1 MRRAANG
8 LIGLS
13 LLFGLGLAGGGATA
27 ASSSKNADATAVA
40 AQAATPSDKL
50 RLLLDLVE
58 DPDVRTYLDQ
68 RRTGTVAR
76 PGPDASNT
84 MAGGLGDGLQN
95 LRNRIRALAEAVPH
109 LPDQFAHAG
118 GMLSDMLG
126 RGDAISLALF
136 LPAFVALG
144 LGGEWLFRA
153 SMRGVQHWLLALQL
167 QTARERVLAVFTRL
181 AYSLGMITSYA
192 IGSIGAFLPF
202 DWSRGFKEVLLA
214 LLLASLFGRLAY
226 VVGRFLLAPGA
237 ARFRVVPMGTADAR
251 FLFFRLVLLGLLL
264 GVGSQ
269 LIALLAAFGF
279 DPISQDL
286 CADALGVV
294 SLSMLL
300 EAVWRY
306 PHEAADP
313 ADEGAD
319 VAGPALG
326 RDPEPDEA
334 ATAPAPA
341 DVVVDEPE
349 RIAWTPEW
357 HHLRRRG
364 IKITLSL
371 VFVLLWC
378 FWVTDSAT
386 AFWVLSFGVGLPT
399 AVVLTQRSIRHVLRP
414 AGRDAAFKASR
425 LDVVFLERG
434 IRTLLIA
441 GGAILLA
448 HLIGLDVGSLTLQ
461 DTVGTRIS
469 RAVLGVVV
477 VVLVADFLWHVIAA
491 LIDRKLAKTL
501 GGGDTTDASGHSARL
516 KTLLPI
522 LKNLSLAVLA
532 VVTAMMLLA
541 AIGVEIGPLIASAG
555 VVGVAIGFGA
565 QTLVKDII
573 SGIFYLID
581 DAFRIGEYIQSG
593 SYKGTVE
600 SFSLRSVKLRHQRG
614 ALYTVPFGIL
624 GAVQNQSRDW
634 VVDKISINVPYE
646 TDLDRVRKIVKRI
659 GETLAEDPELGPEI
673 LKPLKLQGVAQFGDY
688 AVQLQ
693 TKMMTKPGDVQFA
706 ARRRA
711 LMMIKSEFQANGIG
725 FALPMVHVSG
735 EGSEAAAAQR
745 ALSIVKGAQAN
756 AAAE

>member
-1 MRRAANG
+1 MRRATIG
-8 LIGLS
+8 LIGLM
-13 LLFGLGLAGGGATA
+13 LPFGVGLAGGQALA
-27 ASSSKNADATAVA
+27 ASSPKSVEAAAPAT
-40 AQAATPSDKL
+40 TPSDKL

-58 DPDVRTYLDQ
+58 DPDVRTYLEQ
-68 RRTGTVAR
+68 RRRGAAAQTT
-76 PGPDASNT
+76 PDPSNT
-84 MAGGLGDGLQN
+84 MAGGLGDGLQH
-95 LRNRIRALAEAVPH
+95 LRNRIRALIEAVPR
-109 LPDQFAHAG
+109 LPGQVANAG

-136 LPAFVALG
+136 LPVFVALG
-144 LGGEWLFRA
+144 LGGEWLFRK
-153 SMRGVQHWLLALQL
+153 SMRGVQHWLIALQL

-192 IGSIGAFLPF
+192 VGSIGAFLPF
-202 DWSRGFKEVLLA
+202 DWSRDFKAVLLA
-214 LLLASLFGRLAY
+214 LLLASLVGRLAY

-237 ARFRVVPMGTADAR
+237 ARFRVVPMGTAQAR
-251 FLFFRLVLLGLLL
+251 FLFYRLVLLGLLL
-264 GVGSQ
+264 GIGSQ
-269 LIALLAAFGF
+269 LIALLASFGF
-279 DPISQDL
+279 DLISQDL
-286 CADALGVV
+286 CADALGIVI
-294 SLSMLL
+294 LSMVL

-306 PHEAADP
+306 PHEAAKPADDGADP
-313 ADEGAD
+313 AGPVQSEETEVDAPA
-319 VAGPALG
+319 VA
-326 RDPEPDEA
+326 A
-334 ATAPAPA
+334 AAAPA
-341 DVVVDEPE
+341 DVVVVAPEP
-349 RIAWTPEW
+349 IAWTPEW
-357 HHLRRRG
+357 HGLRRRG
-364 IKITLSL
+364 AKITLSFI
-371 VFVLLWC
+371 FVLLWC
-378 FWVTDSAT
+378 FWVADSAT
-386 AFWVLSFGVGLPT
+386 PFWVLSFATGLPA

-414 AGRDAAFKASR
+414 GGRDAAFKASR

-441 GGAILLA
+441 GGAVLLA
-448 HLIGLDVGSLTLQ
+448 HLIGLDVASLTMQ

-501 GGGDTTDASGHSARL
+501 GGGDATDGTGHSARL
-516 KTLLPI
+516 QTLLPI

-593 SYKGTVE
+593 TYKGTVE

-659 GETLAEDPELGPEI
+659 GETLAEDPELGPDI

-745 ALSIVKGAQAN
+745 ALSIVKGTQAN
-756 AAAE
+756 AAE

>member
-1 MRRAANG
+1 MRRAFTG
-8 LIGLS
+8 LIGLM
-13 LLFGLGLAGGGATA
+13 LLFGVGLADRQAAA
-27 ASSSKNADATAVA
+27 ASSPKGGEAAASAT
-40 AQAATPSDKL
+40 TPSDKL

-58 DPDVRTYLDQ
+58 DPDVRTYLEQ
-68 RRTGTVAR
+68 RR
-76 PGPDASNT
+76 PGAPAQIAPDPSNT
-84 MAGGLGDGLQN
+84 MAGGLGDGLQH
-95 LRNRIRALAEAVPH
+95 LRNRIRALAEAVPR
-109 LPDQFAHAG
+109 LPGQVANAG

-126 RGDAISLALF
+126 RGDAISLVLF

-144 LGGEWLFRA
+144 LGGEWLFRI
-153 SMRGVQHWLLALQL
+153 SMRGVQHWLIALQL

-192 IGSIGAFLPF
+192 VGSIGAFLPF
-202 DWSRGFKEVLLA
+202 DWSRGFKAVLLA
-214 LLLASLFGRLAY
+214 LLLASLVGRLAY
-226 VVGRFLLAPGA
+226 VAGRFLLAPGA
-237 ARFRVVPMGTADAR
+237 ARFRVVPMGTEQAR
-251 FLFFRLVLLGLLL
+251 FLFTRLVLLGLLL
-264 GVGSQ
+264 GIGSQ

-279 DPISQDL
+279 DLISQDL

-294 SLSMLL
+294 ILGMTL

-306 PHEAADP
+306 PHEAANS
-313 ADEGAD
+313 ADEGAE
-319 VAGPALG
+319 PASPLL
-326 RDPEPDEA
+326 DQEA
-334 ATAPAPA
+334 AGDAPTIVMADAPA
-341 DVVVDEPE
+341 DITVVRSEPT
-349 RIAWTPEW
+349 AWTPEW

-364 IKITLSL
+364 VKIALST

-378 FWVTDSAT
+378 FWVTDWAT
-386 AFWVLSFGVGLPT
+386 PFWVLSFATGLPA

-414 AGRDAAFKASR
+414 GGRDTAFKASR

-441 GGAILLA
+441 GGAVLLA
-448 HLIGLDVGSLTLQ
+448 HLIGLDVASLTMQ

-501 GGGDTTDASGHSARL
+501 GGGDATDGTGHSARL
-516 KTLLPI
+516 QTLLPI

-593 SYKGTVE
+593 TYKGTVE

-659 GETLAEDPELGPEI
+659 GETLADDPELGPEI

-745 ALSIVKGAQAN
+745 ALSIVKGNQAN
-756 AAAE
+756 AAE

>member
-1 MRRAANG
+1 MRRATNG
-8 LIGLS
+8 LIGVS
-13 LLFGLGLAGGGATA
+13 LLFGLGLAGGGTAA
-27 ASSSKNADATAVA
+27 ASSPKTADASA
-40 AQAATPSDKL
+40 AAAPATTPSDKL

-68 RRTGTVAR
+68 RRIGAVAR

-84 MAGGLGDGLQN
+84 MAGGLGDGLQS

-109 LPDQFAHAG
+109 LPTQFAHAG

-136 LPAFVALG
+136 LPVFVALG

-153 SMRGVQHWLLALQL
+153 SMRGVQHWLIALQL

-237 ARFRVVPMGTADAR
+237 ARFRVVPMATGDAR

-279 DPISQDL
+279 DLVSQDL

-294 SLSMLL
+294 ILSMLL

-306 PHEAADP
+306 PNEAADP
-313 ADEGAD
+313 ADEGAEP
-319 VAGPALG
+319 AGPALSLET
-326 RDPEPDEA
+326 DPEEA
-334 ATAPAPA
+334 ATALAPA
-341 DVVVDEPE
+341 DVVVVQTEP
-349 RIAWTPEW
+349 IAWTPEW
-357 HHLRRRG
+357 RHFRRRG
-364 IKITLSL
+364 AKIVLSL

-386 AFWVLSFGVGLPT
+386 PFWVLGFGVGLPT

-414 AGRDAAFKASR
+414 GGRDAAFKASR

-448 HLIGLDVGSLTLQ
+448 HLIGLDVASLTLQ

-501 GGGDTTDASGHSARL
+501 GGGDGVDGTGHSARL
-516 KTLLPI
+516 QTLLPI

-593 SYKGTVE
+593 TYKGTVE

-659 GETLAEDPELGPEI
+659 GETLAADPELGPEI

-735 EGSEAAAAQR
+735 EGSDAAAAQR

-756 AAAE
+756 AAE

>member
-1 MRRAANG
+1 MRRAFIG
-8 LIGLS
+8 LIGLM
-13 LLFGLGLAGGGATA
+13 LLLGLAGRQAEA
-27 ASSSKNADATAVA
+27 ASSPKSADVA
-40 AQAATPSDKL
+40 ASAATPSDKL

-58 DPDVRTYLDQ
+58 DPDVKSYLEQ
-68 RRTGTVAR
+68 RR
-76 PGPDASNT
+76 PGAATQTAPDPSNT
-84 MAGGLGDGLQN
+84 MAGGLGDGLQH
-95 LRNRIRALAEAVPH
+95 LRNRIRALAEAVPR
-109 LPDQFAHAG
+109 LPGQFENAG

-136 LPAFVALG
+136 LPVFVALG
-144 LGGEWLFRA
+144 LGGEWLFRK
-153 SMRGVQHWLLALQL
+153 SMRGVQHWLIALQL

-202 DWSRGFKEVLLA
+202 DWSRGFKAVLLA
-214 LLLASLFGRLAY
+214 LLLASLVGRLAY

-237 ARFRVVPMGTADAR
+237 ARFRVVPMATVEAR
-251 FLFFRLVLLGLLL
+251 FLFYRLVLLGLLL

-279 DPISQDL
+279 DLISQDL

-294 SLSMLL
+294 ILCMTL

-306 PHEAADP
+306 PHSPADP
-313 ADEGAD
+313 ADEGAEA
-319 VAGPALG
+319 VGPLLDQG
-326 RDPEPDEA
+326 TTRDAPSDDLASASTDIVVLPPEPA
-334 ATAPAPA
+334 ASA
-341 DVVVDEPE
+341 
-349 RIAWTPEW
+349 PEW
-357 HHLRRRG
+357 HHLRRRSL
-364 IKITLSL
+364 KIALSI

-378 FWVTDSAT
+378 FWVTDWAT
-386 AFWVLSFGVGLPT
+386 PFWVLSFVAGLPA

-414 AGRDAAFKASR
+414 GGRDTAFKASR

-441 GGAILLA
+441 GGAVLLA
-448 HLIGLDVGSLTLQ
+448 HLIGLDVASLTMQ

-501 GGGDTTDASGHSARL
+501 GGGDATDGTGHSARL
-516 KTLLPI
+516 QTLLPI

-593 SYKGTVE
+593 TYKGTVE

-756 AAAE
+756 AAE

>member
-1 MRRAANG
+1 M
-8 LIGLS
+8 
-13 LLFGLGLAGGGATA
+13 
-27 ASSSKNADATAVA
+27 
-40 AQAATPSDKL
+40 
-50 RLLLDLVE
+50 
-58 DPDVRTYLDQ
+58 
-68 RRTGTVAR
+68 
-76 PGPDASNT
+76 
-84 MAGGLGDGLQN
+84 
-95 LRNRIRALAEAVPH
+95 
-109 LPDQFAHAG
+109 
-118 GMLSDMLG
+118 
-126 RGDAISLALF
+126 
-136 LPAFVALG
+136 
-144 LGGEWLFRA
+144 
-153 SMRGVQHWLLALQL
+153 
-167 QTARERVLAVFTRL
+167 
-181 AYSLGMITSYA
+181 
-192 IGSIGAFLPF
+192 
-202 DWSRGFKEVLLA
+202 LLA
-214 LLLASLFGRLAY
+214 LLLASLVGRLAY

-237 ARFRVVPMGTADAR
+237 ARFRVVPMGTVEAR
-251 FLFFRLVLLGLLL
+251 FLFRRLVLFGLLL
-264 GVGSQ
+264 GIGSQ
-269 LIALLAAFGF
+269 LIVLLAAFGF
-279 DPISQDL
+279 DLISQDL

-294 SLSMLL
+294 ILCMTL

-306 PHEAADP
+306 PHEHAGSGRRRRRTCRFALDR
-313 ADEGAD
+313 GATR
-319 VAGPALG
+319 G
-326 RDPEPDEA
+326 
-334 ATAPAPA
+334 APA
-341 DVVVDEPE
+341 DDLAAAPADIVVVPARADGLDA
-349 RIAWTPEW
+349 RVASSSASARAKIA
-357 HHLRRRG
+357 
-364 IKITLSL
+364 LSV

-386 AFWVLSFGVGLPT
+386 PFWVLSFAAGLPA

-414 AGRDAAFKASR
+414 GGRDTAFKASR

-441 GGAILLA
+441 GGAVLLA
-448 HLIGLDVGSLTLQ
+448 HLIGLDVASLTMQ
-461 DTVGTRIS
+461 DTVGTRIA

-501 GGGDTTDASGHSARL
+501 GGGDATDASGHSARL
-516 KTLLPI
+516 QTLLPI

-593 SYKGTVE
+593 TYKGTVE

-673 LKPLKLQGVAQFGDY
+673 LKPSEAAGRRPVRRLCGATADQDDDQ
-688 AVQLQ
+688 
-693 TKMMTKPGDVQFA
+693 

-711 LMMIKSEFQANGIG
+711 VRGETARSDDDQERVPGQRHRFCLADGPCFGRRLGGGRGAAGLVDRQGRPGQSRGMSSWTIEPAAWSRVGGLKG
-725 FALPMVHVSG
+725 FDDRESSRPRRCA
-735 EGSEAAAAQR
+735 
-745 ALSIVKGAQAN
+745 
-756 AAAE
+756 